1 MKIITR
7 FRRDR
12 QKNHSHNFARGAAMT
27 GAHTNAK
34 VKRREIWRYV
44 LGLVAGI
51 EATATQKYFL
61 VRVHHHGYRHKGFA
75 WASPETLAGDM
86 GVSVAAV
93 ERIFQWAKNV
103 GVVGEGN
110 RAYWLNIDRL
120 EALQR
125 VHP

>member
-12 QKNHSHNFARGAAMT
+12 QKNHSHNFARGAALS
-27 GAHTNAK
+27 GARANAK
-34 VKRREIWRYV
+34 VKRREIWRYI

-51 EATATQKYFL
+51 DATATQKYFL

-75 WASPETLAGDM
+75 WASHETLAREM
-86 GVSVAAV
+86 RVSVAAV
-93 ERIFQWAKNV
+93 EQLFQRAKNI
-103 GVVGEGN
+103 GVVGTGN

-125 VHP
+125 VRP